1 MDSRT
6 PSRRTVLTYIGA
18 GAVASSVGV
27 FGITQFTETTAAQVA
42 LDFDNTTV
50 ELPEDD
56 TIDDLRITGDVS
68 GDFDTGAGPSEV
80 VLLNLDVQFD
90 RFGEFS
96 ESVERNP
103 EQSQG
108 SVSWQPTYSLVE
120 QTDFTGE
127 GDDLQS
133 ASFDNNTVSYD
144 VTAGVEIEVYA
155 DGFLVAEAQDAA
167 TGTITFRDPSETG
180 GDNGS
185 DNNDDDTA
193 TPEASVAV
201 SFGFEVDK

>member
-50 ELPEDD
+50 DLPEDD

-68 GDFDTGAGPSEV
+68 GDFDTGGGPSEV

-103 EQSQG
+103 EQ
-108 SVSWQPTYSLVE
+108 
-120 QTDFTGE
+120 
-127 GDDLQS
+127 
-133 ASFDNNTVSYD
+133 
-144 VTAGVEIEVYA
+144 
-155 DGFLVAEAQDAA
+155 
-167 TGTITFRDPSETG
+167 
-180 GDNGS
+180 
-185 DNNDDDTA
+185 
-193 TPEASVAV
+193 
-201 SFGFEVDK
+201 